1 MMGQNARRSLVG
13 QPGYG
18 GVSEGNVGEQGPP
31 EKPAEAPSEQAP
43 VTRREPLS
51 PPSVLDYRRGPP
63 DEDDEDDARDDEPR
77 FELPQIGVPVDKT
90 E

>member
-1 MMGQNARRSLVG
+1 MTQHANERPLVG

-18 GVSEGNVGEQGPP
+18 GICEGSVGEQGPP
-31 EKPAEAPSEQAP
+31 AEPAEEK
-43 VTRREPLS
+43 RS
-51 PPSVLDYRRGPP
+51 PLDYRRGPP
-63 DEDDEDDARDDEPR
+63 DEDDEDDERDEAPK

>member
-1 MMGQNARRSLVG
+1 MTTHAKHRPFVG

-18 GVSEGNVGEQGPP
+18 GICEGSVGEQGPP
-31 EKPAEAPSEQAP
+31 DEP
-43 VTRREPLS
+43 VITDETREP
-51 PPSVLDYRRGPP
+51 PPKRGEEPPGPLGYRRGPP
-63 DEDDEDDARDDEPR
+63 DEDDEDDERDDAPR